1 MRNSRRLV
9 EERSELEKKLRDK
22 TSKFQNQTLAWL
34 KEVNSKIETFD
45 MRKLYSEYLTVL
57 GEYQAKV
64 DCNR

>member
-1 MRNSRRLV
+1 M

-57 GEYQAKV
+57 AEYQAKV